1 MKTLGNFRGVMQDA
15 GVNLSSGGF
24 PQFVA
29 KLYVEEMYD
38 EQSKEWAP
46 YEEFFDEGAAEAND
60 RTIFYFG
67 VLFGKNGATRNNDQ
81 VKLIT
86 GWEGD
91 SFTSLAAMDH
101 EGTKIQWRN
110 VENTYEGVTTVRV
123 GRIDEHD
130 AAPGGSVKKID
141 DKALAELDAK
151 FLGSMTAAPEKPK
164 SRRSR
169 QTAAKLAKYGGEPSA
184 EGPPTDAPADTP
196 AEEPEKPKS
205 RRGRK
210 KKDVLPTGPEGTA
223 EALAV
228 ADTTA
233 ETAPPEPAALDE
245 NILLNQSGPCT
256 KQEAWND
263 VNAGKK
269 TDVDVKQ
276 LTTVWQA
283 VLAKVAPNKAA
294 AEITGEDWSAV
305 RAGVLD
311 EIGA

>member
-110 VENTYEGVTTVRV
+110 VENTYEGVTTVQV
-123 GRIDEHD
+123 GWIDEHD

-151 FLGSMTAAPEKPK
+151 FAEFLDGKTAAPEKPK
-164 SRRSR
+164 ARRGKK
-169 QTAAKLAKYGGEPSA
+169 AEPATDVTS
-184 EGPPTDAPADTP
+184 DAPADTP